1 MAFSGGSYD
10 EVARWLWNFLTSHA
24 KREHPRI
31 EVRLERGDEREGRSY
46 GASLTLEDRRSP
58 VAEFDYADVA
68 EHRGSLAWCRDLA
81 ERTRQLA
88 RVHLLTPS
96 TSGAR

>member
-1 MAFSGGSYD
+1 MAFSGGTYD

-31 EVRLERGDEREGRSY
+31 EVRLGHGDEREGQSY
-46 GASLTLEDRRSP
+46 AAHLTLGDRQAA
-58 VAEFDYADVA
+58 VLEFSYQEVA
-68 EHRGSLAWCRDLA
+68 EHRGSLGWCRDLA
-81 ERTRQLA
+81 ERTRQIA
-88 RVHLLTPS
+88 REHLLTPS